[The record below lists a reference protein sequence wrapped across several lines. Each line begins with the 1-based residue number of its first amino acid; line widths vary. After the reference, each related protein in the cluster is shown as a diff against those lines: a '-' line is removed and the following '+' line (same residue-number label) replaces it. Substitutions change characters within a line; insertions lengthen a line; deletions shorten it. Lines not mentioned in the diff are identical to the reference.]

1 MSDVI
6 NISKIK
12 QTQVPSSI
20 KLGYRTIDL
29 VAKDMPDD
37 FGEFVHGENKIFYS
51 NKVTP
56 PELTNTILH
65 ELLHAIWQDR
75 VAELVSDKK
84 EETIVN
90 ALANALMTLLC
101 DNPDMLKF
109 LTNGMINETKNIKS
123 DNR

>member
-37 FGEFVHGENKIFYS
+37 FGEFVHCENKIFYS

-65 ELLHAIWQDR
+65 ELIHAIWQDR

-90 ALANALMTLLC
+90 ALANGLMTLLC

>member
-1 MSDVI
+1 M
-6 NISKIK
+6 
-12 QTQVPSSI
+12 PASI

-75 VAELVSDKK
+75 VSELVSDKK

-90 ALANALMTLLC
+90 ALANGLMTLLC

-109 LTNGMINETKNIKS
+109 LTNGMTNETKDIKS